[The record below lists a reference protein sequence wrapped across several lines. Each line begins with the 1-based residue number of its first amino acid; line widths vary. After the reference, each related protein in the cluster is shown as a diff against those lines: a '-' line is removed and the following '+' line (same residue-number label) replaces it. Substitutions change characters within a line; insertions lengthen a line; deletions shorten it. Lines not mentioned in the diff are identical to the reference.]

1 MKYVGAA
8 EVVLGGECIF
18 LNAYM
23 RKNRS
28 KINALGFSH
37 KKLEKEEHIK
47 YQNTEKEMGKIGAKG
62 DDIEN
67 GKTTEKKILVKS
79 MK

>member
-1 MKYVGAA
+1 
-8 EVVLGGECIF
+8 
-18 LNAYM
+18 M

-28 KINALGFSH
+28 KINALGFYH

-62 DDIEN
+62 DKIEN
-67 GKTTEKKILVKS
+67 G
-79 MK
+79 

>member
-1 MKYVGAA
+1 
-8 EVVLGGECIF
+8 
-18 LNAYM
+18 M

-67 GKTTEKKILVKS
+67 GKTTEKKISVKS